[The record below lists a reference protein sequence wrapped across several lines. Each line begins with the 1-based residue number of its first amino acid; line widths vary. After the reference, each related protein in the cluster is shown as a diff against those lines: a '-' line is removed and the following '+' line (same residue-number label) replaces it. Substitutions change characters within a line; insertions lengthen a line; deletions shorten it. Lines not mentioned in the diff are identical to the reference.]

1 MGVVAMARQEGFN
14 IMETIVSIITCL
26 LFVPPVAG
34 VIWIYAQIVRDSVRE
49 ERDFYAA
56 RAARQHG
63 KG

>member
-1 MGVVAMARQEGFN
+1 MARQEGSTVEVF
-14 IMETIVSIITCL
+14 VSVIACL
-26 LFVPPVAG
+26 LFVPPVAIVVG
-34 VIWIYAQIVRDSVRE
+34 FMVRIVRDSVRE

>member
-1 MGVVAMARQEGFN
+1 
-14 IMETIVSIITCL
+14 MEMFVSIIACL
-26 LFVPPVAG
+26 LFVPPVAI
-34 VIWIYAQIVRDSVRE
+34 VIWIYVQIIRDSVRE